1 MPRCDRQIKYYY
13 LAPLSK
19 LIVTIAIAVLC
30 CNASICQAGR
40 TVILQPGPDDGKD
53 ADIFSHSDHNN
64 LNFGESIWL
73 RSQGWTRGGAPNILR
88 GLIDF
93 PIDQWVLCAQGFES
107 IESVVLTLYMDPD
120 YPWSNG
126 GAYGANASYLHPI
139 TEQWEENEV
148 TWNTQPLFDASAYIY
163 IPTNNS
169 YVSIDIDVTDLILDR
184 LSAGHEFYG
193 FLLKHVLEAEYR
205 SMTFFSSD
213 GPVPSLRPRL
223 AITYKNTTH
232 PDLPALSSIYN
243 ALGGSTWKKS
253 DNWLTS
259 CDPCDWLGVTCNAEG
274 RVIGLDLSNNGLSG
288 TLPPEMGQLTELQNL
303 DLGQN
308 KISGEIPVEIYTLSN
323 LTTLHLHNNVI
334 TGQISQ
340 EIQNL
345 SNLEDL
351 DLSNNSMDG
360 GLPSGLC
367 EITTITK
374 LMIENND
381 FGGPYPPNMG
391 NLCTQLLE
399 YNFSR
404 NNFFCDLEDY
414 CTGNCQDCI
423 TIGKI
428 GRYGVGS
435 CFTWEKDGIVDG
447 VTESTRE
454 VCVGDQSIYKVTVSD
469 GNGNILSE
477 CEYKFDEGCMAM
489 VEIEASSHY
498 LCGDGDVITLDA
510 GPGYKDYQWSTGS
523 KSQTIQVSEPG
534 EYNVVVTEQG
544 NCVAADLIN
553 IYESNIQDLGN
564 ILKTG
569 CVGTTI
575 ELQSPIVGDFY
586 QWSTGETHRSILI
599 DLKNTM
605 QTVDVIVEND
615 QCHAKATF
623 LLKGTDIGASIEA
636 SRYSICEGELIELRA
651 IGVNVTRYEWKHSG
665 QIIGTDPILKISE
678 TGEYLLHVFSE
689 SGCEAS
695 DEVVIESSL
704 LPTISVN
711 STSSIICEGDE
722 VEIHF
727 TGANS
732 YSWTTGYASGNTDYI
747 RDKPKSTT
755 TYTVEGMDL
764 FGCSNTNSITVTVKP
779 RPIVDV
785 GADLEAC
792 EGQILLLNATGT
804 ANSYQWIDESNNV
817 LLSNTAELELIAND
831 DLTLKAV
838 GELDGCTTEDKIHI
852 VVSNLGLK
860 SYFETNG
867 FFALPITVE
876 GPITLRSGTGV
887 VDDYSEQFIKIE
899 NSSLDPATQLDDFL
913 NLNFFTDSPARG
925 FVTKNENFCESG
937 NSDLI
942 NIVKQDFESSEFGY
956 WLHLWKDPD
965 GLQDLLFLK
974 CKKSDFSGY
983 GPSDQAHRDF
993 ISTDLEMIMD
1003 GTLASE
1009 FSSMGEHL
1017 LHLLLIDLND
1027 SYVAD
1032 YETMIPQANHQAFSC
1047 GTASDAIFVAP
1058 SSIPFWIPSMT
1069 AINFSFKPEF
1079 DDLIFDGAVSA
1090 FYRWEDHKAYSYRG
1104 FVKDGGHGG
1113 YFCINCTESES
1124 IYNYETEFGFP
1135 SIPIGT
1141 TETIILGFDSKD
1153 AAVLTE
1159 VQFEASLF
1167 NPTTAG
1173 PYVQELEGDLPL
1185 VNSPSVFEYSLDAL
1199 DEILAREGH
1208 IISTEANLYID
1219 QTADGQGGIF
1229 FRVYNSKTGTTDWIY
1244 GYYDFSSSTEL
1255 TYLRWN
1261 ERICNWQI
1269 FDPGQ
1274 YPEFDPLGFVTAG
1287 ILAAVV
1293 HTVTE
1298 GKHDI
1303 LAALSFVPVFEVLP
1317 IPDLLDAFFYFIEG
1331 DRTEGYISLA
1341 AALPGFTWIR
1351 VGTRLVPHVGGELA
1365 VLAKYFDDVPF
1376 LYSEKV
1382 SEVVGSLNF
1391 APLQAEK
1398 FDQWLRSNDVA
1409 FRSFFRVEGGQIV
1422 TNDRFA
1428 EAFKTLADTYA
1439 DLNTAEKLYDPAIIN
1454 KTADLMENPT
1464 FITRIG
1470 GSPDDLA
1477 AIIRNNVFAG
1487 CNGCTGS
1494 REFLKSIDQ
1503 YLVDLEHF
1511 VINYHGI
1518 PGFEA
1523 VTNSVKTGATNTVD
1537 GAAHMLDVFKKN
1549 AAFAPDKVSRIEQ
1562 RFDELLDL
1570 EADDLSAICSDCKF
1584 DVYHDPMG
1592 FSEFKSYRKKS
1603 IIGDGTIPG
1612 IATSTTFRNQFMR
1625 YLAAEELE
1633 SLNDLKYVFNK
1644 RKADL
1649 DGFDVDLIKMEF
1661 QKLFQDNANLFF
1673 KSRDMGGVGAA
1684 KMEQLFGTQTA
1695 KQFKDRAGAM
1705 EFYDKFYD
1713 FIKIL

>member
-13 LAPLSK
+13 QAPLSK
-19 LIVTIAIAVLC
+19 LIATIAITVLC

-223 AITYKNTTH
+223 AITYKNNTH
-232 PDLPALSSIYN
+232 PDLPTLSSIYN
-243 ALGGSTWKKS
+243 ALGGSSWKKS
-253 DNWLTS
+253 DNWLDG

-288 TLPPEMGQLTELQNL
+288 SLPPEIGQLTELQNL

-345 SNLEDL
+345 NNLEDL

-423 TIGKI
+423 TIGKVI
-428 GRYGVGS
+428 EPTH
-435 CFTWEKDGIVDG
+435 CILWEIDGEMDVH
-447 VTESTRE
+447 ESSTRE
-454 VCVGDQSIYKVTVSD
+454 VCVGDQSTYKITVTD
-469 GNGNILSE
+469 DAGNIISV
-477 CEYKFDEGCMAM
+477 CEYRFDENCMAI
-489 VEIEASSHY
+489 VQIVADKYY
-498 LCGDGDVITLDA
+498 LCGYSDEITLDA
-510 GPGYKDYQWSTGS
+510 GPGYQSYDWSTGES
-523 KSQTIQVSEPG
+523 TQHITVEEPG
-534 EYNVVVTEQG
+534 EYSVVVRDQG

-553 IYESNIQDLGN
+553 IYQGASEIVGNQTILGCPGQPITLIAPQRSYSNYLWNTGQYTREIEVLPESN
-564 ILKTG
+564 
-569 CVGTTI
+569 
-575 ELQSPIVGDFY
+575 PIVYSVKALGLGACD
-586 QWSTGETHRSILI
+586 EI
-599 DLKNTM
+599 
-605 QTVDVIVEND
+605 
-615 QCHAKATF
+615 ATF
-623 LLKGTDIGASIEA
+623 LVLSRAPIDLDIVTTTS
-636 SRYSICEGELIELRA
+636 SICEGRSTSLS
-651 IGVNVTRYEWKHSG
+651 VPDHFQSFEWYY
-665 QIIGTDPILKISE
+665 QDEPIPIQ
-678 TGEYLLHVFSE
+678 GEF
-689 SGCEAS
+689 G
-695 DEVVIESSL
+695 
-704 LPTISVN
+704 PTISVTSPGN
-711 STSSIICEGDE
+711 YRVNVIDNHGCAYSDEITIHSTSGPTLSLSSTPSTVCAGHYVYLEAEGTFTDVMWTLESGETFFGNNLTYYPPSSTTIQATATDGDGCMSSEEIFIE
-722 VEIHF
+722 VEETPTLEVIQNF
-727 TGANS
+727 TICAGESLTISAQGEGEFEWN
-732 YSWTTGYASGNTDYI
+732 TGEIGS
-747 RDKPKSTT
+747 S
-755 TYTVEGMDL
+755 
-764 FGCSNTNSITVTVKP
+764 
-779 RPIVDV
+779 
-785 GADLEAC
+785 
-792 EGQILLLNATGT
+792 
-804 ANSYQWIDESNNV
+804 
-817 LLSNTAELELIAND
+817 
-831 DLTLKAV
+831 
-838 GELDGCTTEDKIHI
+838 I
-852 VVSNLGLK
+852 VVSPTSSSIYSVTITKDGCRNSKVVTVNVASDDPQNLK
-860 SYFETNG
+860 AYFAREG
-867 FFALPITVE
+867 FYQFPITVE

-899 NSSLDPATQLDDFL
+899 NSSLDPATQLGDFL

-1027 SYVAD
+1027 AYVAD

-1058 SSIPFWIPSMT
+1058 STIPFWIPSMT

-1113 YFCINCTESES
+1113 YFCINSTESES

-1153 AAVLTE
+1153 ASVLTE

-1173 PYVQELEGDLPL
+1173 PYVQELEADLPL

-1549 AAFAPDKVSRIEQ
+1549 PAFAPDKVSHIEQ
-1562 RFDELLDL
+1562 RFDQLLDL

-1592 FSEFKSYRKKS
+1592 FSEFKSYSKKS
-1603 IIGDGTIPG
+1603 ILGDGTIPG
-1612 IATSTTFRNQFMR
+1612 IATSTAFRNQFMR
-1625 YLAAEELE
+1625 YLADRDLQ
-1633 SLNDLKYVFNK
+1633 SLADLKYVFNK
-1644 RKADL
+1644 RKSDL

-1661 QKLFQDNANLFF
+1661 RKLFQDNA
-1673 KSRDMGGVGAA
+1673 K
-1684 KMEQLFGTQTA
+1684 KTQIRSV
-1695 KQFKDRAGAM
+1695 QR
-1705 EFYDKFYD
+1705 Y
-1713 FIKIL
+1713 L